1 MTLSTDFPLR
11 RTILSRSIFSRTPPA
26 ALAGFALVLLV
37 RLLTLPRSLWEMDEV
52 LFARAV
58 ERFDPLTHRPHPPGY
73 PVVVGLGKLLNL
85 VFHDPFTSLVALSL
99 ISSLVGYWALVA
111 AFRRIAGGVEAERVA
126 VAGALLFQ
134 LSPAMLVQGPLPMSD
149 PPALMFL
156 ALALAAG
163 AILRDGGGIWSALT
177 LGASASAAIGCRPQ
191 LALAVLPMLAVALW
205 QTPGWRRRGKVAA
218 AFTLVSLLWFVPLV
232 VATRGL
238 TGFLVYQSKQA
249 AYVAGHDATLSRGG
263 SPILSVSKRF
273 ITHPWGR
280 KQIAFPVLAL
290 AAAGTVSLSRRRRS
304 AAIPLAVL
312 TGFQLAVCLL
322 IMDPADAVRYALPSM
337 LGVALAAAMGARA
350 LARLVRAPATARLV
364 PILVALLIAA
374 GSIAYAWPVL
384 AVRSQT
390 LSPIISAARWAR
402 RNVPEKSVILAG
414 EDVAPQADLLLK
426 EGFDLK
432 RIEDGF
438 LHAACRPEAQAWIF
452 AEGESR
458 WPGAVTFR
466 WPDSDPY
473 HKLTRDHYRVVSLSP
488 IPLDRRFKIVRGAYG
503 WEPTLL
509 DARWR
514 WLDADAAIQI
524 FPHRWI
530 RKIVVKL
537 RLDPSAPLPSNTV
550 TLSIDGAPGKTVEIA
565 RGTWQSVELPLPTH
579 RMVEIDI
586 RSARSFVTVKE
597 GIRRRIAVQLLA
609 VEPIAR

>member
-1 MTLSTDFPLR
+1 MTLSTDSPLR
-11 RTILSRSIFSRTPPA
+11 RTIPSWT

-85 VFHDPFTSLVALSL
+85 VFHDPFTSLVVLSL

-111 AFRRIAGGVEAERVA
+111 AFRRIAGGADAERVA

-163 AILRDGGGIWSALT
+163 AILRDGGSIWSALA
-177 LGASASAAIGCRPQ
+177 LGGAASAAIGCRPQ

-205 QTPGWRRRGKVAA
+205 QTPWRRRGEVAA
-218 AFTLVSLLWFVPLV
+218 AFTLVSLLWFAPLV
-232 VATRGL
+232 LATRGF
-238 TGFLVYQSKQA
+238 TGFLVYQSRQA

-263 SPILSVSKRF
+263 SPILSVAKRF
-273 ITHPWGR
+273 VTHPWGR
-280 KQIAFPVLAL
+280 KEMAFPVLAL
-290 AAAGTVSLSRRRRS
+290 AAAGIVALFRRRRS
-304 AAIPLAVL
+304 GALPLAIL
-312 TGFQLAVCLL
+312 TAFQLAVCIL

-337 LGVALAAAMGARA
+337 LGIALAAAFGAQILAQA
-350 LARLVRAPATARLV
+350 LARLVRAPAAARLI
-364 PILVALLIAA
+364 PILAALLIAA
-374 GSIAYAWPVL
+374 GAIVYAWPVL
-384 AVRSQT
+384 AARSQT
-390 LSPIISAARWAR
+390 LSPLISAARWAR
-402 RNVPEKSVILAG
+402 RNLPEQSVILRG
-414 EDVAPQADLLLK
+414 EDMEPQADLLFK
-426 EGFDLK
+426 EGFDLNPV
-432 RIEDGF
+432 EEGF
-438 LHAACRPEAQAWIF
+438 HHAAFRPEAQAWLL

-458 WPGAVTFR
+458 WPGAVNFR

-473 HKLTRDHYRVVSLSP
+473 HKLTRDHYRIVSLSP
-488 IPLDRRFKIVRGAYG
+488 IPPDRRFESERGVYG

-514 WLDADAAIQI
+514 WLDAHAAISI
-524 FPHRWI
+524 FAKKQVRGA
-530 RKIVVKL
+530 VVKL
-537 RLDPSAPLPSNTV
+537 GLAPSVPFPSNTV
-550 TLSIDGAPGKTVEIA
+550 TLSIGGAPGQTVEIA
-565 RGTWQSVELPLPTH
+565 RGTWRRVEIPLPTH
-579 RMVEIDI
+579 GPVEIDI
-586 RSARSFVTVKE
+586 KSSRSFVAVKE
-597 GIRRRIAVQLLA
+597 GIPRRVAVQLLA